1 MPTWD
6 CDNCHMP
13 MKLIEKNPN
22 VACPNCGRRMIEIS
36 E

>member
-1 MPTWD
+1 
-6 CDNCHMP
+6 MP